1 MKKSV
6 LLQISLVPSLLAT
19 SLLVAC
25 DEATIENITQVGQAT
40 VDVVDSIDNIPKCSA
55 ENEGYQIFVKGEQS
69 ARICVD
75 NEWILMSESAVDTIV
90 LAGEKDTVYISNS
103 EISCMTMELVDKSGL
118 KLLCNG
124 DSVGVLRDG
133 LDEQVPLNPVTE
145 QSGSLKFMA
154 PEQSFNSDVQVQ
166 GENDGLSGGLF
177 LKGSSVYNYELSDGK
192 NLNQLGTLFEHELVL
207 DDGFYKLK
215 ASDLVS
221 QYAMFIFEGFYL
233 NVAVGKISDAPVS
246 LKLITD
252 MRKHRRVS
260 VNVLTHLELERVYR
274 LVHEGKT
281 VRQAKKQAQ
290 REIRKMF
297 NMDANEN
304 IDAEDLELFG
314 SREDD
319 AQLLAL
325 TILLQGNRSDAEF
338 KSLLTEI
345 ATDIAEDG
353 VWNDSAKMMDIAEW
367 ARGADRSGRLKK
379 IQNNIQKGTGSVP
392 PDFIKYIRTFWLVET
407 SK

>member
-1 MKKSV
+1 
-6 LLQISLVPSLLAT
+6 
-19 SLLVAC
+19 
-25 DEATIENITQVGQAT
+25 
-40 VDVVDSIDNIPKCSA
+40 
-55 ENEGYQIFVKGEQS
+55 
-69 ARICVD
+69 
-75 NEWILMSESAVDTIV
+75 
-90 LAGEKDTVYISNS
+90 
-103 EISCMTMELVDKSGL
+103 
-118 KLLCNG
+118 
-124 DSVGVLRDG
+124 
-133 LDEQVPLNPVTE
+133 
-145 QSGSLKFMA
+145 
-154 PEQSFNSDVQVQ
+154 
-166 GENDGLSGGLF
+166 
-177 LKGSSVYNYELSDGK
+177 
-192 NLNQLGTLFEHELVL
+192 
-207 DDGFYKLK
+207 
-215 ASDLVS
+215 
-221 QYAMFIFEGFYL
+221 MFIFEGFYL